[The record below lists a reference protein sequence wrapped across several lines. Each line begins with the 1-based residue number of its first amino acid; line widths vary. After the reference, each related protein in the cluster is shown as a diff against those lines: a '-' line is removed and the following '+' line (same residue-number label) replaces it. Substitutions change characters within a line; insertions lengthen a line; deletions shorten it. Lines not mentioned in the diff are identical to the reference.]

1 MLRFKVLVSAVPLI
15 AAAVAARLE
24 LTPSP
29 RPCIAVG
36 TETVSLGSAPRQTD
50 PQADFNVD
58 FTDDPALATVRVAL
72 VDDPEVADFVVIDD
86 APVREDQGCGLGGPS
101 RIVAIAAD
109 RDADAPRIYLSTDRA
124 GDGLADYR
132 IYVRSSRTSVREAA
146 ALIVAA
152 RSHASSP
159 LHPVL

>member
-24 LTPSP
+24 LAPSP
-29 RPCIAVG
+29 RPCIAAG
-36 TETVSLGSAPRQTD
+36 SDIVSLGSA
-50 PQADFNVD
+50 ASHAAFNVD

-72 VDDPEVADFVVIDD
+72 VDDPEIADFVVIDD

-101 RIVAIAAD
+101 RVVAIAAD
-109 RDADAPRIYLSTDRA
+109 PAAPRIYLSSDRA
-124 GDGLADYR
+124 GDDLADYR

-152 RSHASSP
+152 RGRASSL